1 MEDLLYQPLQQRPR
15 VRLGDGSEVPLEPR
29 HVYML
34 KVDVEGFD
42 ITAMHGL
49 RRLLM
54 EDERPAAVTLEFFP
68 DMAMKGGCDPAEF
81 ARFMYSREY
90 AYEDMS
96 SVEDMMEALRTMDAT
111 DVFEG
116 WWRLR
121 QH

>member
-1 MEDLLYQPLQQRPR
+1 
-15 VRLGDGSEVPLEPR
+15 
-29 HVYML
+29 
-34 KVDVEGFD
+34 
-42 ITAMHGL
+42 
-49 RRLLM
+49 
-54 EDERPAAVTLEFFP
+54 
-68 DMAMKGGCDPAEF
+68 
-81 ARFMYSREY
+81 MYSREY